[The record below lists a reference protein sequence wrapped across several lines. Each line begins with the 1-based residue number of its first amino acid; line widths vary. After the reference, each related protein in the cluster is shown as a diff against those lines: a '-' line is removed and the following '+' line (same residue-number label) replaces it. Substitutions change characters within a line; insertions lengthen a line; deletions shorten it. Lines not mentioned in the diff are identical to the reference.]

1 MKFGPKYKIA
11 RRLGAG
17 VFDKTQSQKFA
28 LREKSGKTFSK
39 KPRAKSGFAMQLL
52 EKQKAKVTYGIDE
65 RKFKNYVTGILS
77 KRGEN
82 NEDSLVKKLE
92 MRLDNVVY
100 RLGLAKTRQFSRQM
114 VNHGHINVNG
124 ARISI
129 PSFQV
134 SVGDVV
140 TVRERSANKKL
151 FIDLEERMKTY
162 NCPSWLS
169 FDKAKKEGKVQGL
182 PKLTPA
188 EVGFD
193 IPSIYQFYSR

>member
-28 LREKSGKTFSK
+28 LREKSGKDFSK
-39 KPRAKSGFAMQLL
+39 KPRAKSGFALQLL

-65 RKFKNYVTGILS
+65 RKFKNYVTSILS

-82 NEDSLVKKLE
+82 NEESLTKKLE
-92 MRLDNVVY
+92 MRLDNTVY
-100 RLGLAKTRQFSRQM
+100 RLGLAKTRQFARQM

-124 ARISI
+124 KRNSI

-134 SVGDVV
+134 SVGDII

-151 FIDLEERMKTY
+151 FIDFEERMKTY

-169 FDKAKKEGKVQGL
+169 FDKTKKEGKVQGL
-182 PKLTPA
+182 PKLTGA

-193 IPSIYQFYSR
+193 VSSIYEFYSR

>member
-11 RRLGAG
+11 RRLGAL
-17 VFDKTQSQKFA
+17 VFDKTQTQKFA
-28 LREKSGKTFSK
+28 LREKTGKPMNK
-39 KPRAKSGFAMQLL
+39 KPKMKSGFAMQLL

-92 MRLDNVVY
+92 MRLDNAVY
-100 RLGLAKTRQFSRQM
+100 RLGLANTRQFSRQM

-124 ARISI
+124 KRNSI
-129 PSFQV
+129 PSFEV
-134 SVGDVV
+134 SVGDVI
-140 TVRERSANKKL
+140 TVRERSLGKNL
-151 FIDLEERMKTY
+151 FKDFEERMKSY
-162 NCPSWLS
+162 NCPSWLA

-182 PKLTPA
+182 PKLAPA
-188 EVGFD
+188 EIGFD
-193 IPSIYQFYSR
+193 VASIYEFYSR